1 MAIEQ
6 ASPVRAAP
14 VQASPVK
21 ASPVKELPWSAAGHA
36 APDAAAH
43 SATAKPARKLPV
55 QRDWPAWIIICVQ
68 LGILVGIVGL
78 WEIGATAGFVD
89 AFFWSQ
95 PSAIYKT
102 LQIFFSTRAPR

>member
-1 MAIEQ
+1 MTIEQ

-14 VQASPVK
+14 VQASPVR
-21 ASPVKELPWSAAGHA
+21 ELPWNAAERA
-36 APDAAAH
+36 APDAAAP
-43 SATAKPARKLPV
+43 SAQAKPARRLPV
-55 QRDWPAWIIICVQ
+55 QKDWPAWIIICVQ

-78 WEIGATAGFVD
+78 WEIGAATGFVD

-102 LQIFFSTRAPR
+102 LQIFFSTGD